1 MAQARPMADPRRSR
15 RFFIAAGAALLAGPV
30 RIARAAE
37 LKELQL
43 AEPAHNLGY
52 LPLYLAMDTGIFAK
66 HGLSVQLL
74 LANGGAHVSAL
85 VAGQVWANIGG
96 PESDAMANVGK
107 ADPLMTICN
116 VVNRAN
122 NYMIARKGLIDK
134 SMTHDQIV
142 AAMKGKRFAM
152 NRFGGTPDILG
163 RWYLAKMGLDAARDV
178 TIINQADSAATPIM
192 IKQGVADITITA
204 EPQITYGQ
212 EMGIWDEPYF
222 SFPSLG
228 DYTYSVVSVRKSTI
242 TQDRATVQAFVDAMK
257 EALAVTAHDRSTVE
271 EVAHKEFPTI
281 PPSGVKGALDR
292 SYADH
297 LWSPDGWVSEK
308 GYNLDMEVVAKSGE
322 FTKPVAYTDVVDM
335 QFVKK
340 PSRSV

>member
-1 MAQARPMADPRRSR
+1 VSGLAAAA
-15 RFFIAAGAALLAGPV
+15 AAGVG
-30 RIARAAE
+30 IARAE
-37 LKELQL
+37 TLKPLLL

-52 LPLYLAMDTGIFAK
+52 LPLYLGMSMGMFAK
-66 HGLSVQLL
+66 RGLALSLL
-74 LANGGAHVSAL
+74 SANGGAHVSAL

-122 NYMIARKGLIDK
+122 NYMIARKGLITA
-134 SMTHDQIV
+134 SMSRDQMV
-142 AAMKGKRFAM
+142 AAMRGKRYAM

-163 RWYLAKMGLDAARDV
+163 RWYLGKMGLDTRDV
-178 TIINQADSAATPIM
+178 TIINQADSAAAPIM
-192 IKQGVADITITA
+192 IRQNVADITITA

-228 DYTYSVVSVRKSTI
+228 DYTYSVISVRKSTI
-242 TQDRATVQAFVDAMK
+242 TNDPTTVQAFVDAMK
-257 EALAVTAHDRSTVE
+257 EALRVVAHDRAAVE
-271 EVAHKEFPTI
+271 ASAHKEFPTLPAAGI
-281 PPSGVKGALDR
+281 KGALDR
-292 SYADH
+292 AYADH

-308 GYNLDMEVVAKSGE
+308 GYNLDMEVVAQSGE
-322 FTKPVAYTDVVDM
+322 FTKRVEYSTVIDM